1 MKTVFG
7 FQPIHSEL
15 NFIFAIKRQR
25 RRAAWCFSHYF
36 SSYEHPTINFFHNSE
51 SNNEVIHNIFSSSRC
66 LFVWYYY
73 LLSFFFSKFRAGL
86 ANWMDMNSVFGCKQQ
101 RPFKFSFKV
110 IQRRIKAKWITFI
123 SDLVI
128 QISMS
133 GGFSLGQLIFK
144 NVKIEPFYFFSLFR
158 DWAAEPLNV
167 LVVNGNVEMGLGLFF
182 PPSEINFWGIQHSV
196 VKASIVL
203 IIKPKHWLHRTRL
216 IGNY

>member
-144 NVKIEPFYFFSLFR
+144 NVKIEPFYFFLFFETERLNRWMFWSLTATLKWVWGF
-158 DWAAEPLNV
+158 
-167 LVVNGNVEMGLGLFF
+167 FF
-182 PPSEINFWGIQHSV
+182 PPLKSISEVS
-196 VKASIVL
+196 SI
-203 IIKPKHWLHRTRL
+203 RS
-216 IGNY
+216 